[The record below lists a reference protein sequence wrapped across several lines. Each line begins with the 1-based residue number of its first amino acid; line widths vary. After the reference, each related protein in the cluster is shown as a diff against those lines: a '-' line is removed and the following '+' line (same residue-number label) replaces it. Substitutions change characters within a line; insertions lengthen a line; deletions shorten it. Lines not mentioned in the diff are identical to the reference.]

1 MTLEEMLGWSVLL
14 SLLLTTSAALIM
26 PLLLQL
32 ERAVSLG
39 RARWVLRSLAVAAGA
54 LALWHAIPLVVQ
66 ALYYTNKG
74 VGGDLHT

>member
-14 SLLLTTSAALIM
+14 SLLLTTSAALTI
-26 PLLLQL
+26 PLLLLL
-32 ERAVSLG
+32 ERKVSLG

>member
-14 SLLLTTSAALIM
+14 SLLLTTSAALMM
-26 PLLLQL
+26 PLLLLL

-39 RARWVLRSLAVAAGA
+39 RTRWVLRSLVVAAGA
-54 LALWHAIPLVVQ
+54 LALWHTIPLVVQ
-66 ALYYTNKG
+66 ALYHRG